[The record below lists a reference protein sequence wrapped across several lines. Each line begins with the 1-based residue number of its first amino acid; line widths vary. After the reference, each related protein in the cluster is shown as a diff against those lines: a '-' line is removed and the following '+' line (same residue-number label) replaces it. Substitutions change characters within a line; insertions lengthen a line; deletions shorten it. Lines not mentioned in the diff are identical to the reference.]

1 MKPVLAALVM
11 LVAAGFA
18 ADTNPAASKNNGP
31 KVDLKAGSAQ
41 PRQLEDTT
49 EVAIARDYS
58 IAWKALATALGE
70 NRADALDAG
79 FVGVARNKFG
89 KAVDDQ
95 NKAGLRRR
103 YTDRGHKLE
112 AIFYSPDGSAMQLR
126 DTAQLD
132 VEVLDGNTVIQREQ
146 IAQPYLVV
154 MTVAEG
160 SWKVRVLEELPK

>member
-1 MKPVLAALVM
+1 MKALIPALVM
-11 LVAAGFA
+11 LVATGFA
-18 ADTNPAASKNNGP
+18 ADANPGVPKNNGP
-31 KVDLKAGSAQ
+31 KVELKAAVAQ

-58 IAWKALATALGE
+58 VAWKALATALGE

-112 AIFYSPDGSAMQLR
+112 AVFYSPEGSAMQLR
-126 DTAQLD
+126 DVAQLD
-132 VEVLDGNTVIQREQ
+132 VEVLDGNTVIHREQ
-146 IAQPYLVV
+146 IVQPYLVV